1 MADKESTSFDSTH
14 LLLFIYKWRKTLLII
29 TSTAAISSAVIA
41 LIIPNK
47 YKSTV
52 ILYPT
57 TTSSISKALLS
68 DNPSAKNDILQF
80 GEEEEAEQMI
90 QVLTSDEIMWR
101 IADKYK
107 LLSHYRIDSTAEF
120 RKTFLVRE
128 FQSNLI
134 PSF

>member
-1 MADKESTSFDSTH
+1 MTDKESTSFDSTH
-14 LLLFIYKWRKTLLII
+14 LLLFIYKWRKTLFII
-29 TSTAAISSAVIA
+29 TSVAAISSAVIA

-101 IADKYK
+101 VTDKYK
-107 LLSHYRIDSTAEF
+107 LLSHYRI
-120 RKTFLVRE
+120 
-128 FQSNLI
+128 
-134 PSF
+134 